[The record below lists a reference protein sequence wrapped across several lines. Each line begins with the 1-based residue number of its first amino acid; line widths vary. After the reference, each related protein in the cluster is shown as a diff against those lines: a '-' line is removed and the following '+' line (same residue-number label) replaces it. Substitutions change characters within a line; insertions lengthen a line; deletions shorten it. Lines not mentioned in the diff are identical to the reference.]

1 MNSLAFQ
8 TRRATLDGGKVSPL
22 QGSSLVELVVA
33 AAVIMVGVL
42 AFTRALTESLELG
55 EQKRHKALGTA
66 APHEVVEALEAA
78 HHHQVFALYNE
89 DPDDDPD
96 GTGTAPGAR
105 FVAEGLEALAADAGK
120 QGRIFFPVD
129 ANNPDELREDLIDSK
144 LRVPLDLNLDGS
156 VDGSDHAGD
165 YRLLPVL
172 VRVTWLDGR
181 AERELEVATILGDR

>member
-1 MNSLAFQ
+1 M
-8 TRRATLDGGKVSPL
+8 
-22 QGSSLVELVVA
+22 
-33 AAVIMVGVL
+33 
-42 AFTRALTESLELG
+42 
-55 EQKRHKALGTA
+55 
-66 APHEVVEALEAA
+66 EALNAA
-78 HHHQVFALYNE
+78 DIQQVFALYNE